1 MRPIWKRSSMGY
13 SLLVARKYI
22 GAGRRSAFITA
33 ITVISVA
40 GVALGVLA
48 LIVVLAV
55 MNGFENEVI
64 KRIVGTNA
72 HIIVR
77 KELGVANYEEVETRL
92 RGVPRVTGVAPF
104 VLSKAMVI
112 SQEATDALFVK
123 GVDLAQEAEVTDI
136 SSYIRPDGFEFG
148 GEGAGLPE
156 IVIGKEVAYSLKV
169 AMGDTV
175 LLARGDISKSSPLGI
190 EPLFKRFVVAG
201 YFDSGMYD
209 YDASF
214 GFISLREAQEFYGLG
229 DKVTGLSVSIDD
241 MYQAPAVGQA
251 ISLLLGSSYL
261 VNDWIHLNR
270 NLFTW
275 MNMEKKVMFIILNL
289 IIVVAAF
296 NIASTLIM
304 VVMQRTRDIG
314 ILKSMGATSKAV
326 MRIFM
331 LHGFIIGVIGTAL
344 GTVGGIVLARIL
356 DRYELIRLPGDVYF
370 IETVPVLLRAPDI
383 AAVAAVAI
391 LVCFAATLYP
401 AWQASRLI
409 PVEAIRYE

>member
-1 MRPIWKRSSMGY
+1 MGY
-13 SLLVARKYI
+13 SFLVAKKYI

-48 LIVVLAV
+48 LIIVLAV

-64 KRIVGTNA
+64 ERIVGTNA

-77 KELGVANYEEVETRL
+77 NESGIESYEEVAGRL
-92 RGVPRVTGVAPF
+92 RGLPRVTGVAPF
-104 VLSKAMVI
+104 VFAKAMVI
-112 SQEATDALFVK
+112 SEEATDALFIR
-123 GVDLAQEAEVTDI
+123 GVDLAREAEVTDV
-136 SSYIRPDGFEFG
+136 SSYIRPGDFRF
-148 GEGAGLPE
+148 GAGESGPAE

-169 AMGDTV
+169 AIGDTL
-175 LLARGDISKSSPLGI
+175 LLARGKLSEISPLGI

-214 GFISLREAQEFYGLG
+214 GFISLRNAQEFYSLG
-229 DKVTGLSVSIDD
+229 DRVTGLSVSIDE
-241 MYQAPAVGQA
+241 MYEAPAIGQA
-251 ISLLLGSSYL
+251 ISLLLGDGYL
-261 VNDWIHLNR
+261 VSDWIHLNR

-275 MNMEKKVMFIILNL
+275 MRMEKKVMFIILNL

-331 LHGFIIGVIGTAL
+331 LQGLIIGVIGTAL
-344 GTVGGIVLARIL
+344 GTVGGIILARIL

-370 IETVPVLLRAPDI
+370 IETVPVLLRAADI
-383 AAVAAVAI
+383 SAVAAVAI
-391 LVCFAATLYP
+391 LICFAATLYP
-401 AWQASRLI
+401 AWQAARLI

>member
-1 MRPIWKRSSMGY
+1 MGY
-13 SLLVARKYI
+13 SLFVARKYI

-48 LIVVLAV
+48 LIIVLAV

-77 KELGVANYEEVETRL
+77 NEAGIERYEEVLTRL
-92 RGVPRVTGVAPF
+92 RGMPRVTGVAPF
-104 VLSKAMVI
+104 VFSKAMVI
-112 SQEATDALFVK
+112 SREATDALFVR
-123 GVDLAQEAEVTDI
+123 GVDLERETEVTDI
-136 SSYIRPDGFEFG
+136 SSYIRPGGFRFG
-148 GEGAGLPE
+148 RDEAGLAE

-169 AMGDTV
+169 AIGDTL
-175 LLARGDISKSSPLGI
+175 LLARGDISESSPLGI

-209 YDASF
+209 YDAAF
-214 GFISLREAQEFYGLG
+214 GFISLEDAQEFYSLG
-229 DKVTGLSVSIDD
+229 DRVTGVSVRIDD
-241 MYQAPAVGQA
+241 MYEAPAIGQA
-251 ISLLLGSSYL
+251 ISLLLGDGYL
-261 VNDWIHLNR
+261 VSDWIHLNR

-275 MNMEKKVMFIILNL
+275 MKMEKKVMFIILNL

-331 LHGFIIGVIGTAL
+331 LQGLIIGVIGTAL
-344 GTVGGIVLARIL
+344 GTAGGIVLARIL

-370 IETVPVLLRAPDI
+370 IETVPVLLQATDI
-383 AAVAAVAI
+383 SAVAAVAI
-391 LVCFAATLYP
+391 LICFAATLYP
-401 AWQASRLI
+401 AWQAARLV